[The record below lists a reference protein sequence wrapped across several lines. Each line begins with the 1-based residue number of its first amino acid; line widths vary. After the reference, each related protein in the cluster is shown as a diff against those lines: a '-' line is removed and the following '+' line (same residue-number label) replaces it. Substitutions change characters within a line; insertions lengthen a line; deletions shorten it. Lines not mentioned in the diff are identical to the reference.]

1 MHKKQAVY
9 AGHIGILA
17 TCPPFVHCGCR
28 GAAPER
34 VTAVTAGVTQV
45 TDLRRGGCFAGVRGQ
60 TSVASGA
67 AVGQSSQCDGGARP
81 ESNEQ

>member
-1 MHKKQAVY
+1 M
-9 AGHIGILA
+9 
-17 TCPPFVHCGCR
+17 
-28 GAAPER
+28 
-34 VTAVTAGVTQV
+34 TAVTAGVTQV